1 MRLSKSAVALCLALT
16 TATNLRQG
24 VGAFVPAT
32 VALSSRPGPA
42 PPAARAVLLSSPSS
56 STGHSASAASEVEQ
70 QQEEDP
76 LGLTTELRKITDAFQ
91 KIGDVKLRYKQL
103 LYMAQNGLE
112 PMPEELKV
120 DENKVLGCLS
130 TVHVHATPTREG
142 DKTLIHFQGDSDGL
156 LTKGLVALLIRYV
169 LGFGNSMERILYNN
183 FYYFYL
189 ISAHHICQILPPINL

>member
-1 MRLSKSAVALCLALT
+1 
-16 TATNLRQG
+16 
-24 VGAFVPAT
+24 VPAT

-169 LGFGNSMERILYNN
+169 LGFGNSMERILDNN